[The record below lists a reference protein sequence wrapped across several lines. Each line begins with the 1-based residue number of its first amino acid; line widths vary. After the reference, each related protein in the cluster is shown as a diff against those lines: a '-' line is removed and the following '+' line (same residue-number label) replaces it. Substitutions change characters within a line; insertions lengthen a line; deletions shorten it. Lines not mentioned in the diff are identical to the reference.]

1 MTKAEA
7 LALTISR
14 CNAAVEQQLEAAEID
29 LLDQGATAE
38 DVEDELRCLR
48 QLFEEHRDREIAA
61 VMAWLSGN
69 DNMLH

>member
-7 LALTISR
+7 LALTIER
-14 CNAAVEQQLEAAEID
+14 CNAAVDQQLDAAEID

-48 QLFEEHRDREIAA
+48 RMFEEHRDRQIVE
-61 VMAWLSGN
+61 VTRWLSGN
-69 DNMLH
+69 DDTLH